1 MLEIKNISVKYGKN
15 QVLKDLSFNMDDQN
29 NVVGVLGKNGAG
41 KTTLF
46 DTLFGDLEFSGE
58 ILWRGNKLR
67 KTAISYVETQNYF
80 YPYITGNEYL
90 NYFVQDKREIDELAD
105 RFNVPLKAYVNNYS
119 TGMKKKLAI
128 LSMLLQNKPIVLL
141 DEPFNGLDFESVHML
156 YDLIRKMKS
165 DGKLVLIS
173 SHIIETL
180 FNTCDK
186 IIILNQ
192 GKVEKSY
199 LKNSFSTLKVF

>member
-1 MLEIKNISVKYGKN
+1 MLEIKNISVKYGET
-15 QVLKDLSFNMDDQN
+15 QVLKDLSFNIDEQN

-105 RFNVPLKAYVNNYS
+105 RFNLPLKAYVNNYS
-119 TGMKKKLAI
+119 TGMKKKLVI

-156 YDLIRKMKS
+156 YDLIQKMKS
-165 DGKLVLIS
+165 DGKLILIS

-186 IIILNQ
+186 IIILNH

-199 LKNSFSTLKVF
+199 LKNEFDEILL